1 MSPKNTTPKKNEA
14 QADGSPISASTFP
27 ALREFLRGYFHQD
40 WQDEYDSPAE
50 AAQQFCDDAS
60 PEERQ
65 ELAREWETF
74 RQRTKNLSL
83 PAVSE
88 VLNSKLGADWAP
100 QTLADF
106 DAVSAVFRPF
116 AHKM

>member
-1 MSPKNTTPKKNEA
+1 MPQKKKMPPKKDA
-14 QADGSPISASTFP
+14 KTDASLISASISP
-27 ALREFLRGYFHQD
+27 AIHQFLRGYLHQD

-65 ELAREWETF
+65 DLAREWETF
-74 RQRTKNLSL
+74 RRQTKNLSL
-83 PAVSE
+83 PAVSK
-88 VLNSKLGADWAP
+88 VLNSKLGADWSP
-100 QTLADF
+100 KSLADF